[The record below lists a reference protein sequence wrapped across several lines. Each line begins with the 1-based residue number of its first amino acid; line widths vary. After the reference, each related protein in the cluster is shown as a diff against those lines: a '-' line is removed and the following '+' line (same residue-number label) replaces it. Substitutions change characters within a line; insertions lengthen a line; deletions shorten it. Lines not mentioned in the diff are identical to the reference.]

1 MSQKWMREMV
11 STKSEEAVSANG
23 IFGSYTAMLGI
34 DAKDSN
40 DWIEG
45 DTCTNALGLG
55 DRVLSIVSGIT
66 KDRFSPGVS
75 IDKNCWRI
83 AA

>member
-1 MSQKWMREMV
+1 VSQEWTTEMV
-11 STKSEEAVSANG
+11 SMKSEEAVSANG
-23 IFGSYTAMLGI
+23 IFGSYTDMLGI
-34 DAKDSN
+34 DAKGNN

-45 DTCTNALGLG
+45 DACTNALGLG
-55 DRVLSIVSGIT
+55 DHVVSIISCIT

>member
-1 MSQKWMREMV
+1 MSQKWTREMV
-11 STKSEEAVSANG
+11 SKKSEEAVSANG
-23 IFGSYTAMLGI
+23 LVGIYADMQGI

-45 DTCTNALGLG
+45 DACTNALGVG
-55 DRVLSIVSGIT
+55 DHVVSIISCIT

-75 IDKNCWRI
+75 IDKNCWRT